1 VPEGALFGGSVV
13 AALVA
18 GGIALFA
25 PCCIGVMLPAYLAAA
40 FQNQRRRLA
49 LTFLFGAGVATV
61 IVPIA
66 LGAAVLVRLINV
78 GHQPLY
84 LAGGALMAGLGL
96 YTLAGGHIRLP
107 SPGHRAGAGA
117 GPAAVYT
124 LGVFSGIATSCC
136 TPVLAGVV
144 ALSGL
149 SASLPAALGL
159 ALAYV
164 TGMVA
169 PLFVMSLLW
178 DGIGWRPSPRRRR
191 FTWRLGPVRRTIG
204 ASDLAS
210 GLLLLVMSA
219 ISIWVAL
226 TGVPASDGWQA
237 QVAVTLQGAG
247 QAVTRELA
255 ILPNWLAG
263 ILLALALLALGWW
276 ALAQVGLARPRGSTT
291 LKSKE
296 D

>member
-1 VPEGALFGGSVV
+1 MPEGALFGGSVV

-40 FQNQRRRLA
+40 FQNQRRRVA
-49 LTFLFGAGVATV
+49 MTFLFGAGVATV

-66 LGAAVLVRLINV
+66 LGTAVLVRLINV
-78 GHQPLY
+78 GHLPLY
-84 LAGGALMAGLGL
+84 LAGGTLMAGLGL

-107 SPGHRAGAGA
+107 SPGHRADAGA

-159 ALAYV
+159 GLAYV
-164 TGMVA
+164 AGMVA
-169 PLFVMSLLW
+169 PLFVMSVLW
-178 DGIGWRPSPRRRR
+178 DGIGWRPGPMRRR
-191 FTWRLGPVRRTIG
+191 FTWRLGPVQRTIG

-210 GLLLLVMSA
+210 GVLLLVMGA
-219 ISIWVAL
+219 VSIWVAL
-226 TGVPASDGWQA
+226 TGVPNSAGWQA
-237 QVAVTLQGAG
+237 QIAVILQAAG
-247 QAVTRELA
+247 QAVTRQLS

-263 ILLALALLALGWW
+263 LLLAVALLALGWW
-276 ALAQVGLARPRGSTT
+276 ALAQIGPARPRGSAT

-296 D
+296 E